1 MCETDFV
8 SFDCFLHSRSTNT
21 TATGE
26 AKQMKL
32 RNNKRVCWATGLC
45 GLLTVLVGPT
55 VAIAQQ
61 QSSSTKSSSSSAG
74 RTAMINPEADRIF
87 KETSALISQA
97 KSFSV
102 SAEVWEDEVVGAHK
116 VATSKTVDVKLRRP
130 NLLQVEGRSPRH
142 TRGFWLNGKTLTI
155 LDRTN
160 NLYGTVPVTGTI
172 DEVLDTAQDRFGI
185 TFPLEDFLVSDP
197 YEAMAHIKG
206 GAYLGK
212 ATILGTPCKY
222 VAFSTDKV
230 DWQLWVDTSQGLPR
244 KLVITYKDERTQPQ
258 YTAIFSNWKLNAELP
273 DATFTFTPPKGAS
286 KIEIVPA
293 MAQLTPTGRTN
304 EPATK
309 SPSKK

>member
-1 MCETDFV
+1 
-8 SFDCFLHSRSTNT
+8 
-21 TATGE
+21 
-26 AKQMKL
+26 MKL

-45 GLLTVLVGPT
+45 GLLTVLVSPT
-55 VAIAQQ
+55 VAFAQQ
-61 QSSSTKSSSSSAG
+61 QSSSTAKSSSSSAG

-212 ATILGTPCKY
+212 ATILGTACKY

-230 DWQLWVDTSQGLPR
+230 DWQLWVDTAQGLPR
-244 KLVITYKDERTQPQ
+244 KLVITYKDEKTQPQ

-293 MAQLTPTGRTN
+293 MAQLSPTGRTN
-304 EPATK
+304 EPPNK
-309 SPSKK
+309 SPSNK